1 MTHVIVLMLVF
12 CGVSGSATT
21 EAPFSPNELSGNI
34 TNAAV
39 QGFSENITN
48 AVPFYDPFPVNQQD
62 IDNFRQQLNQE
73 SLIRLSLTN
82 QMYSLLK
89 DVIVMKK
96 QMGQMDSIIQE
107 LAHRKNSDK
116 EAVFFHASIS
126 KHLQFERNTP
136 VNIIYDTVL
145 SDSHKAYSFQSGVFT
160 APSSGLYIFSWSSLV
175 EAQKIL
181 NTELIANG
189 LVKGRSNCYNEG
201 GPGYENCSG
210 TVPVI
215 LKAGDTVNI
224 RTHKGNY
231 VYGDGWSSFKGWKN

>member
-1 MTHVIVLMLVF
+1 MDITLDTMTHVIVLMLLF
-12 CGVSGSATT
+12 CG
-21 EAPFSPNELSGNI
+21 
-34 TNAAV
+34 
-39 QGFSENITN
+39 GFSEHITN

-62 IDNFRQQLNQE
+62 ILRPQLNQE

-89 DVIVMKK
+89 DVIAMKK

-145 SDSHKAYSFQSGVFT
+145 SD
-160 APSSGLYIFSWSSLV
+160 
-175 EAQKIL
+175 
-181 NTELIANG
+181 
-189 LVKGRSNCYNEG
+189 
-201 GPGYENCSG
+201 
-210 TVPVI
+210 
-215 LKAGDTVNI
+215 
-224 RTHKGNY
+224 
-231 VYGDGWSSFKGWKN
+231 